1 MTKISKPVL
10 YLLVG
15 SLLVIGYL
23 IATPPSAAKRTAQK
37 KTTILKQS
45 AQDPYTKEDR
55 AAKFEGSILVSR
67 DAFQPLV
74 VRKSAALSEAL
85 AASGV
90 IPAEFA
96 GGDANWIC
104 TGTAEVDGVR
114 QVLLENKSTSEGV
127 FLRVGEHWK
136 NSVVSDVTEDSVTL
150 VGPGG
155 IAKTIHVQQEEGVDS
170 SESTDETMPVQPS
183 LNGVI
188 GGGRAP
194 AGQVSPM
201 PNLPL
206 PTAAPQTDENNA
218 G

>member
-1 MTKISKPVL
+1 MTRVSKPVL
-10 YLLVG
+10 YLAIAALM
-15 SLLVIGYL
+15 VIGYL
-23 IATPPSAAKRTAQK
+23 LATPPSTAKRSPK
-37 KTTILKQS
+37 KTTTVRKPAASSIYTDADRS
-45 AQDPYTKEDR
+45 ANFTDK
-55 AAKFEGSILVSR
+55 ILVSR

-90 IPAEFA
+90 IPPEFA
-96 GGDANWIC
+96 GGDPNWIC

-127 FLRVGEHWK
+127 FLRVGERWK
-136 NSVVSDVTEDSVTL
+136 SSVVSDVGEDSATL

-155 IAKTIHVQQEEGVDS
+155 IAKTIHVQQEQGADS
-170 SESTDETMPVQPS
+170 GESVEEMMPVQPN

-206 PTAAPQTDENNA
+206 PTAAPQAEENN
-218 G
+218 GD